1 MLWKKAT
8 ILGAAGFVLGG
19 LIGICLMQSSSAGW
33 KESLPHVFAGAIY
46 GATVMGSSVIYEIE
60 KWSITRATVTHFLL
74 VFALYFLISLFL
86 GWFRLDD
93 AVFWIVIAGM
103 TAIYVIV
110 WLIQFSIYKK
120 KVQEMNAGLEKW
132 KSGNN
137 T

>member
-8 ILGAAGFVLGG
+8 ILGAAGFAVGA
-19 LIGICLMQSSSAGW
+19 LIGLCLTLVNFAGW
-33 KESLPHVFAGAIY
+33 RETLPHIIAGGIQ
-46 GATVMGSSVIYEIE
+46 GAVAMGSSVIYEIE

-74 VFALYFLISLFL
+74 VFALYFLISLSL

-103 TAIYVIV
+103 AAGYVIV

-132 KSGNN
+132 KSGKN